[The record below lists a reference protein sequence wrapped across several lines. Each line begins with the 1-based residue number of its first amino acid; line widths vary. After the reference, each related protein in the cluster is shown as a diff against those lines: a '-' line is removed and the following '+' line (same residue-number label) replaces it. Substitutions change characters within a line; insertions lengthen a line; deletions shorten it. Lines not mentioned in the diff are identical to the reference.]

1 MTDIQVIEILFDA
14 FSVVTTVAGP
24 LLAAALFIG
33 VAVSVV
39 QTVTQVQ
46 EMTLSFVP
54 KLVATGA
61 ILVFGGNWMIRELV
75 AWVTALWTQIGSM

>member
-1 MTDIQVIEILFDA
+1 MPKIMAPIWRKAPSTDIWLRPAD
-14 FSVVTTVAGP
+14 
-24 LLAAALFIG
+24 G

-75 AWVTALWTQIGSM
+75 AWVTALWTQIGAM